1 MPPGAGSTAI
11 NTSRSQPDAVKRGT
25 GKGHGRHAFGSKVAT
40 AKLSERNV
48 RRVRELGGLLTQ
60 REIGRVFG
68 VHHRTV
74 FDIQRRATW
83 RHVT

>member
-1 MPPGAGSTAI
+1 MTVG
-11 NTSRSQPDAVKRGT
+11 R
-25 GKGHGRHAFGSKVAT
+25 GHGRHAVGVQVAG

-60 REIGRVFG
+60 REIGTLFG
-68 VHHRTV
+68 IHHRTV
-74 FDIQRRATW
+74 YDIQRRATW